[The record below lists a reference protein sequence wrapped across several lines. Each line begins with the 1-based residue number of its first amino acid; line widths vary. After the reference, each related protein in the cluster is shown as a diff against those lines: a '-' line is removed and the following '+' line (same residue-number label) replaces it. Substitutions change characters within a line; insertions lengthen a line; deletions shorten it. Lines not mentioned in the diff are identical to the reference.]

1 MINHNSEL
9 SISRQCKILG
19 KSRSWYYYNAGMNN
33 IRIKRDNKDKVIIRE
48 ILYKYP
54 QYGYRKVSL
63 ESKERGLYIKEKR
76 TRRLMRDMGIKAVY
90 PKPKLSKVSKEDKKY
105 PYILKD
111 MEIRHINKAW
121 SADITYIK
129 LPVGRVYL
137 IAILDIYSRKILS
150 WEISNTMDTRFCINA
165 LDKAIKKY
173 GRPEIFN
180 TDQGSQFT
188 SKDFTEV
195 LKKNK
200 IKISMCSK
208 GRATDNI
215 YIERVWRTIKYED
228 IYLNHYETL
237 KELKKGVTDY
247 FKFYNKKRFHQALFY
262 IRPDEIYY
270 GLKSFKKPL
279 GHTTKNRFLLS

>member
-1 MINHNSEL
+1 MINNRKL
-9 SISRQCKILG
+9 TIRRQCELLG
-19 KSRSWYYYNAGMNN
+19 KSKSWYYYKSKREEV
-33 IRIKRDNKDKVIIRE
+33 RIKRDKDIILE
-48 ILYKYP
+48 ILDKYP

-76 TRRLMRDMGIKAVY
+76 TRRLMREMGIKAVY

-111 MEIRHINKAW
+111 KEIRHINQAW

-129 LPVGRVYL
+129 LPGGRVYL

-165 LDKAIKKY
+165 LDRALKKY
-173 GRPEIFN
+173 GAPEIFN

-200 IKISMCSK
+200 HAFKRKSY
-208 GRATDNI
+208 GQ
-215 YIERVWRTIKYED
+215 
-228 IYLNHYETL
+228 YLY
-237 KELKKGVTDY
+237 
-247 FKFYNKKRFHQALFY
+247 
-262 IRPDEIYY
+262 
-270 GLKSFKKPL
+270 
-279 GHTTKNRFLLS
+279 

>member
-19 KSRSWYYYNAGMNN
+19 KSRSWYYYNAVMNN
-33 IRIKRDNKDKVIIRE
+33 IRIKRDNKDKAIITE

-76 TRRLMRDMGIKAVY
+76 TRRLMREMGIKAVY
-90 PKPKLSKVSKEDKKY
+90 PRPKISKVTKADKKY
-105 PYILKD
+105 RYILKD
-111 MEIRHINKAW
+111 MEIRHINQAW

-129 LPVGRVYL
+129 LPVGRAYL

-150 WEISNTMDTRFCINA
+150 WEISNTMDTQFCINA

-188 SKDFTEV
+188 SKDFTRI

-215 YIERVWRTIKYED
+215 YIERVWRTIKYEH
-228 IYLNHYETL
+228 IYLNNYETL

-270 GLKSFKKPL
+270 GVESLKKAA
-279 GHTTKNRFLLS
+279 

>member
-33 IRIKRDNKDKVIIRE
+33 IRIKRDNKDKVIITE

-76 TRRLMRDMGIKAVY
+76 TRRLMREMGIRAVY
-90 PKPKLSKVSKEDKKY
+90 PRPKISKADKKY

-111 MEIRHINKAW
+111 MEIRHINQAW

-129 LPVGRVYL
+129 LSVGRVYL

-150 WEISNTMDTRFCINA
+150 WEISNTMDTQFCINA
-165 LDKAIKKY
+165 LDKAIKRY

-188 SKDFTEV
+188 SKDFTRI

-215 YIERVWRTIKYED
+215 YIERVWRTIKYEH
-228 IYLNHYETL
+228 IYLHNYETL

-270 GLKSFKKPL
+270 GVKSLKKAA
-279 GHTTKNRFLLS
+279 

>member
-9 SISRQCKILG
+9 SISGQCKILG
-19 KSRSWYYYNAGMNN
+19 KSRSWYYNNAVMNN
-33 IRIKRDNKDKVIIRE
+33 IRIKRDNKDKAIITE

-76 TRRLMRDMGIKAVY
+76 TRRLMREMGIKAVY
-90 PKPKLSKVSKEDKKY
+90 PRPKISKVTKADKKY
-105 PYILKD
+105 RYILKD
-111 MEIRHINKAW
+111 MEIRHINQAW

-129 LPVGRVYL
+129 LPVGRAYL

-150 WEISNTMDTRFCINA
+150 WEISNTMDTQFCINA

-188 SKDFTEV
+188 SKDFTRI

-200 IKISMCSK
+200 IKISICSK
-208 GRATDNI
+208 GRTTDNI
-215 YIERVWRTIKYED
+215 YIERVWRTIKYEH
-228 IYLNHYETL
+228 IYLNNYETL

-270 GLKSFKKPL
+270 GVESLKKAA
-279 GHTTKNRFLLS
+279 

>member
-19 KSRSWYYYNAGMNN
+19 KSRSWYYYNTGMNN
-33 IRIKRDNKDKVIIRE
+33 IRIKRDNKDKVIITE

-76 TRRLMRDMGIKAVY
+76 TRRLMSEMGLKAVY
-90 PKPKLSKVSKEDKKY
+90 PRPKISKVTKADKKY

-111 MEIRHINKAW
+111 MEIRHINQAW

-129 LPVGRVYL
+129 LSVGRVYL

-150 WEISNTMDTRFCINA
+150 WEISNTMDTQFCINA
-165 LDKAIKKY
+165 LDKAIKRY

-188 SKDFTEV
+188 SKDFTRI

-215 YIERVWRTIKYED
+215 YIERVWRTIKYEH
-228 IYLNHYETL
+228 IYLHNYETL

-270 GLKSFKKPL
+270 GVKSLKKAA
-279 GHTTKNRFLLS
+279 